1 MPHPSPAQILP
12 RHIAIIMDGNGRW
25 AQARG
30 QSRIQGHNAGAES
43 VRVIVE
49 SCRKLGIAFL
59 TLYAFSEE
67 NWQRPKLEISA
78 LMSLLKKFLQKEYRR
93 MLEQDIRLHAIGSL
107 DKLPKA
113 TYKVLQQVMQGT
125 AHCQGLVL
133 TLALSYGARQE
144 LALAARELVTQAA
157 AGRLTPQEVD
167 EKMLAGHLMTSPL
180 LPDPDL
186 LIRTGGEL
194 RISNFLLWQMAYSEL
209 YFTKTRWPGF
219 REPQLMEALR
229 SFAERERRFGKT
241 SEQVAHID

>member
-1 MPHPSPAQILP
+1 MQQLSLPQILP

-25 AQARG
+25 AQARD

-49 SCRKLGIAFL
+49 CCRKLGISFL

-67 NWQRPKLEISA
+67 NWQRPKLEITA
-78 LMSLLKKFLQKEYRR
+78 LMTLLKKFLKKEYKL
-93 MLEQDIRLHAIGSL
+93 MLDRDIRLHAIGRL

-113 TYKVLQQVMQGT
+113 AYKALREVMEGT
-125 AHCQGLVL
+125 AHCRGMVL

-144 LALAARELVTQAA
+144 IALAAKELVAKA
-157 AGRLTPQEVD
+157 VAGQLKPEDVD
-167 EKMLAGHLMTSPL
+167 EHMLAGYLQTSPL

-186 LIRTGGEL
+186 LIRTSGEL
-194 RISNFLLWQMAYSEL
+194 RISNFLLWQMAYSEF
-209 YFTKTRWPGF
+209 YFTETRWPNF
-219 REPQLMEALR
+219 REPELMEALH

-241 SEQVAHID
+241 SEQLAH